1 MAFHKTLKSVVRG
14 LAESFASTMN
24 YVDDDYVMGHIVRAA
39 WSTGAREFRTDLLTG
54 LSDPSPLLV
63 PPVMRSLA
71 ARAGQL
77 QGLLKSS
84 NSDPAFVSVA
94 ELLVT
99 VDPSVRR
106 RNGQFRLSPFT
117 CTVRIVDD
125 RGQEYSHKI
134 SDWWTPEVPT
144 IPIKDYRDPHG

>member
-1 MAFHKTLKSVVRG
+1 MPSHKTLKSVVHSM
-14 LAESFASTMN
+14 AESFVSTLN
-24 YVDDDYVMGHIVRAA
+24 YVDDDYVMGHIVKAA
-39 WSTGAREFRTDLLTG
+39 WTTGAREFRVDLLTG